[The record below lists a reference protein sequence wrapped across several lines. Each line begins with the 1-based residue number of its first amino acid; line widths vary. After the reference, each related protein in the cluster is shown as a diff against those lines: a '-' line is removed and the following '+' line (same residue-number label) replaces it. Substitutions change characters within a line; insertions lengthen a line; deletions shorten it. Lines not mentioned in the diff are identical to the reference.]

1 MCFRP
6 PEAGTGEIV
15 QELLYDR
22 RSEPDGTCPS
32 AASRWAFR
40 RFRAERSRGS
50 FGPAA
55 PKAPNAP
62 AAPETAERVKRGG
75 G

>member
-15 QELLYDR
+15 CKSCYMIVAPN
-22 RSEPDGTCPS
+22 PDGTCPECGEPMGVP
-32 AASRWAFR
+32 AASAPSVP
-40 RFRAERSRGS
+40 AAPSA
-50 FGPAA
+50 PAA

-62 AAPETAERVKRGG
+62 AAPKPPSA
-75 G
+75 